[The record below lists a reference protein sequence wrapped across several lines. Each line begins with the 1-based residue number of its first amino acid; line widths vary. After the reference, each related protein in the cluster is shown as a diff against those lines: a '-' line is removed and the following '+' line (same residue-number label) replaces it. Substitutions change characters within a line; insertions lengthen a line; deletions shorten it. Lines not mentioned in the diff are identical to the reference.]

1 MATAAPPPPLTA
13 DDGADEGGVPRA
25 VDQREL
31 ELAGPRAQLRREGGA
46 QAGEAQVQRDAP
58 RPALRRP
65 VEGGGGA
72 GGAQRPRQRRL
83 PAVDVAQDAHVHVED
98 AGRRGP
104 GGHDGA
110 APGRSL
116 PTAPL
121 RQRGPRRRRS
131 ALPRPPPQ
139 PPGGGKTRRCPA
151 GLTVGRNAK
160 PERNAASPP
169 PPRVGQLRHAARAPA
184 SLHAWEHAKIHAK
197 RLASTAGTPRG
208 DPGRQKSGQSHLQ
221 RIFGSDENSQTPDKR
236 PWLTSQH
243 LLAGILHHPGAASAR
258 PSGPGLL
265 I

>member
-1 MATAAPPPPLTA
+1 MGPARSRRPRGPHEPEGSCQHRHARAAGTALPALPRAAGTLLGAGRPEAPARPRHGSAAPRQGPLRRWGPGAGRGPAAPLTA

-31 ELAGPRAQLRREGGA
+31 ELAVPQAQLRRQRGA

-83 PAVDVAQDAHVHVED
+83 PAVDVAQDTHVHVED
-98 AGRRGP
+98 AGRRGA

-110 APGRSL
+110 APGRSV

-131 ALPRPPPQ
+131 GA
-139 PPGGGKTRRCPA
+139 
-151 GLTVGRNAK
+151 
-160 PERNAASPP
+160 AASAPGAGKSCPCPSRVRWGGTRGAGERQPP
-169 PPRVGQLRHAARAPA
+169 PP
-184 SLHAWEHAKIHAK
+184 S
-197 RLASTAGTPRG
+197 AGTHGHDTRV
-208 DPGRQKSGQSHLQ
+208 RYKT
-221 RIFGSDENSQTPDKR
+221 R
-236 PWLTSQH
+236 
-243 LLAGILHHPGAASAR
+243 
-258 PSGPGLL
+258 
-265 I
+265 

>member
-1 MATAAPPPPLTA
+1 M
-13 DDGADEGGVPRA
+13 PRA

-169 PPRVGQLRHAARAPA
+169 PARGAAPPR
-184 SLHAWEHAKIHAK
+184 S
-197 RLASTAGTPRG
+197 AGTRLP
-208 DPGRQKSGQSHLQ
+208 PHV
-221 RIFGSDENSQTPDKR
+221 
-236 PWLTSQH
+236 
-243 LLAGILHHPGAASAR
+243 GAR
-258 PSGPGLL
+258 
-265 I
+265 

>member
-1 MATAAPPPPLTA
+1 MGTARQAETPAPWLAQAKLPAQIRSGGQEQPCSPYRGKPGPCRGLGRSEAPGRPRGSAPARASPQGAPGRAGVAAPAPPLTA

-31 ELAGPRAQLRREGGA
+31 ELAGPRAQLRRQGGA

-110 APGRSL
+110 APGRSV

-121 RQRGPRRRRS
+121 RQRGPRRLRS
-131 ALPRPPPQ
+131 AAAASDPGRREIPSLPRQ
-139 PPGGGKTRRCPA
+139 GYTREEHEVRE
-151 GLTVGRNAK
+151 
-160 PERNAASPP
+160 ERLH
-169 PPRVGQLRHAARAPA
+169 RAARAPA
-184 SLHAWEHAKIHAK
+184 S
-197 RLASTAGTPRG
+197 TGT
-208 DPGRQKSGQSHLQ
+208 
-221 RIFGSDENSQTPDKR
+221 T
-236 PWLTSQH
+236 
-243 LLAGILHHPGAASAR
+243 
-258 PSGPGLL
+258 
-265 I
+265 